1 MDKIRKDEF
10 FFRFEISNIFTRW
23 IWKNNP
29 FEFSK
34 SSSTEEIKQHTCR
47 ARYRS
52 NVNQKLDYTRRERNQ
67 CYFKIKLIVTVLC
80 YKLIHLCFVF
90 RYTDNDTC
98 KLAMQKRGIN
108 GIKKRKTRG
117 AKKDTVCKDSDVQTD
132 YHCAGARASTM
143 WHRVKN
149 LDLQVLLRRLACGLE
164 KKKMLF

>member
-52 NVNQKLDYTRRERNQ
+52 NISQKLDYTRRERNQ

-90 RYTDNDTC
+90 RYTDNDIS
-98 KLAMQKRGIN
+98 LARYMQASYA
-108 GIKKRKTRG
+108 KKRDKWDKKKKNERG
-117 AKKDTVCKDSDVQTD
+117 KKR
-132 YHCAGARASTM
+132 HG
-143 WHRVKN
+143 
-149 LDLQVLLRRLACGLE
+149 LQRLRRSNGLS
-164 KKKMLF
+164 LRWSASIDNVASS